1 MFLSRVKRWTRASFI
16 MFVRYVLYTLWS
28 LTIVGAFVKHYSY
41 LMVPFIVAE
50 NPDIKA
56 LEAIT
61 LSRKMMNG
69 HKWECFKIDVSML
82 GWTIL
87 SSCTL
92 GLSAA
97 FFSNPYKMMIFC
109 EVYVHLREKAKA
121 ENLVYSE
128 CLNDMYL
135 YAKASEETLKEA
147 YPEIKNK
154 DLNVK
159 RYRGLEDF
167 PQIILEFFLK
177 KEKQNENI
185 KKKVTKLWNMHQ
197 SRKRQKGINI
207 LHA

>member
-82 GWTIL
+82 GWTLL

-97 FFSNPYKMMIFC
+97 FFSNPYK
-109 EVYVHLREKAKA
+109 
-121 ENLVYSE
+121 
-128 CLNDMYL
+128 
-135 YAKASEETLKEA
+135 
-147 YPEIKNK
+147 
-154 DLNVK
+154 
-159 RYRGLEDF
+159 
-167 PQIILEFFLK
+167 
-177 KEKQNENI
+177 
-185 KKKVTKLWNMHQ
+185 
-197 SRKRQKGINI
+197 
-207 LHA
+207 